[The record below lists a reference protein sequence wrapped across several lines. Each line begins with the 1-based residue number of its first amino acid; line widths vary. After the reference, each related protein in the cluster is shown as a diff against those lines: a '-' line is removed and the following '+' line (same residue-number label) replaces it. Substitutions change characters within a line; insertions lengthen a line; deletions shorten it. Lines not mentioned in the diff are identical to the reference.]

1 MKVVVIN
8 GSPHMDKGNTALI
21 LKPFLEGVR
30 EAGTEVK
37 IYYTKKLKINSC
49 QGEYHCW
56 YKTPGKCFQDDDMQ
70 KVLPEV
76 SRANILIFATPVYV
90 DGVTGPLKN
99 FLDRLIPIGHPA
111 IELREGHCRHPRREK
126 VQDGK
131 LVLVSNC
138 GFWELDNFDPMIMH
152 MQAIS
157 KNLGYEFAGALLRP
171 HGAALR
177 GMMEQGVAVD
187 DIFEAAKKAG
197 RQLVQNGKMSKD
209 TLKVISRELLA
220 QQMYVDIANQRIHE
234 ALAKLGIEE

>member
-30 EAGTEVK
+30 ETEAEVK
-37 IYYTKKLKINSC
+37 IYYTKKLKINPC

-70 KVLPEV
+70 MVLPEV

-111 IELREGHCRHPRREK
+111 IELRAGHCRHPRREE

-131 LVLVSNC
+131 IVLVSNC
-138 GFWELDNFDPMIMH
+138 GFWELDNFDPMIVH
-152 MQAIS
+152 MQSIS

-177 GMMEQGVAVD
+177 GMMEQGIAVD
-187 DIFEAAKKAG
+187 DIFEAAKEAG
-197 RQLVQNGKMSKD
+197 RQLVQDGKMSKD

-220 QQMYVDIANQRIHE
+220 QQMYVDIANQRIQE